1 MVNDPRF
8 PFLKFFTA
16 VFCLV
21 ILSGCL
27 APGKPVVADRSP
39 VIKPPEQRDARGVR
53 LYTVRKGDTLYS
65 IAWRFD
71 LDHLGLA
78 RANGISSPYLIRPG
92 QTLRLVAQASPGRSL
107 RRPQTGQQTVKK
119 TTVAKAVPPR
129 AAPAPAEPPV
139 AAATW
144 NWPLSWQPMSHYSA
158 ATSGVDYRL
167 DRRSAAQVLVAS
179 AGKVVY
185 AGNGIGEFER
195 LVIVKHSAVLLS
207 AYSFD
212 GTVLVKEQQTIK
224 AGAKVADIKN
234 RGRTK
239 PSLHFELRRNGTPV
253 DPRTV
258 IRAGG

>member
-1 MVNDPRF
+1 MANDPLFPILRF
-8 PFLKFFTA
+8 SAA
-16 VFCLV
+16 VLCLV

-27 APGKPVVADRSP
+27 ASGKPIVADRSP
-39 VIKPPEQRDARGVR
+39 VLKPSEQRDARGVR
-53 LYTVRKGDTLYS
+53 VYTVRKGDTLYS

-92 QTLRLVAQASPGRSL
+92 QTLRLVSQASPRRRL
-107 RRPQTGQQTVKK
+107 QRPQAAQQTVKK
-119 TTVAKAVPPR
+119 QTVAKVPPG
-129 AAPAPAEPPV
+129 AASAPAEPPV
-139 AAATW
+139 ATTTW

-167 DRRSAAQVLVAS
+167 DGRSAAQVVSAS

-195 LVIVKHSAVLLS
+195 LVIVKHNALLLS

-224 AGAKVADIKN
+224 AGAKIADIKN
-234 RGRTK
+234 RGQTK

-253 DPRTV
+253 DPRNV
-258 IRAGG
+258 IRSGG